1 MTGQKLL
8 RLLRLQFWSQ
18 VGLLFEWYESST
30 PPPTEY
36 ATKHLWDVNRSFKR
50 GDGSRSALRSNPG
63 TDHLGD
69 KIVLSFP
76 MFLLVL
82 ILYVVPILHVG
93 SIFYVVPILYVVPL
107 SKYNSRHVDGRTSNL
122 L

>member
-1 MTGQKLL
+1 
-8 RLLRLQFWSQ
+8 
-18 VGLLFEWYESST
+18 
-30 PPPTEY
+30 
-36 ATKHLWDVNRSFKR
+36 
-50 GDGSRSALRSNPG
+50 
-63 TDHLGD
+63 
-69 KIVLSFP
+69 